1 MNAHGKIAKAST
13 AAQPTVKV
21 ITGSK
26 AIMAE
31 IRSFGEDART
41 MQYRLHVLACSVL
54 AHVGRNGDKRP
65 VAAMLAEF
73 DRQVPDMVKQNAL
86 RSWLETFGKITF
98 TDGVPGYDG
107 SKTQRLGEAMEKP
120 FWKFKSVEGVKY
132 VPIKIDTF
140 IESNIKKL
148 RDDIAK
154 APWTD
159 TTNIDPRLTLINALQ
174 GAKVVPQVQ
183 AIN

>member
-1 MNAHGKIAKAST
+1 MNAQGKIAKVAA

-132 VPIKIDTF
+132 VPLKIDAF
-140 IESNIKKL
+140 IESNCKKL
-148 RDDIAK
+148 REDIAK

-159 TTNIDPRLTLINALQ
+159 EKTVDPRAALITALLA
-174 GAKVVPQVQ
+174 AKAVQQVQ
-183 AIN
+183 SIN